1 MKVEWLSGFSFIS
14 FFLFWFGSREGV
26 PVGSGDTWCC
36 LQAVAKWKGATWKEV
51 LFHTPYLHYSTSA
64 FSEKR
69 SDGEMV
75 PKLQSK
81 SLDCVQALNAEGQV
95 KTALRGASRWR
106 AFSEVSLK
114 VSEDTQVFLFVY
126 ILFSWT
132 EIDFWKLC
140 CRGKHN
146 P

>member
-1 MKVEWLSGFSFIS
+1 MSGCRVFPSFF
-14 FFLFWFGSREGV
+14 FFLFWFSSRV
-26 PVGSGDTWCC
+26 PVGSRDTWCC
-36 LQAVAKWKGATWKEV
+36 LQAVAKWKAATWKEV
-51 LFHTPYLHYSTSA
+51 LFHTPYLHYSTST

-81 SLDCVQALNAEGQV
+81 SLDWVQALNAEGQV
-95 KTALRGASRWR
+95 KTALRGASQWR

-114 VSEDTQVFLFVY
+114 VSEETQVFLFVY

-132 EIDFWKLC
+132 EMDIFKLC
-140 CRGKHN
+140 CGVNKICRV
-146 P
+146 